1 MHAAEQE
8 RPDVQTRRAEWRVKQ
23 LGWSPEHLVFIDETG
38 LRTNLIRRYGR
49 ARRGQRLIARAPYGH
64 WKTTTFVGA
73 LRCTGLTAPMVVDD
87 AMNGPIFL
95 AYVRQVLV
103 PTLQPG
109 DIVIV
114 DNLSSHKR
122 AGIREAIEAAGAQLI
137 YLPPYSPDLNPIEL
151 AFSKFK
157 WLLCSAGARTVE
169 RLWQLAGDLLDRFSP
184 AECAN
189 YIHHCGYTMTPA

>member
-1 MHAAEQE
+1 VHAAEQE

-23 LGWSPEHLVFIDETG
+23 LGWSPERVVFIDETG

-49 ARRGQRLIARAPYGH
+49 ARRGQRLIARVPYGH

-73 LRCTGLTAPMVVDD
+73 LRCTGLTAPMVVDG
-87 AMNGPIFL
+87 AMNGLIFL
-95 AYVRQVLV
+95 AYVRQVLS
-103 PTLQPG
+103 PTLRPG

-157 WLLCSAGARTVE
+157 WLLCSAEARTVE
-169 RLWQLAGDLLDRFSP
+169 GLWQLAGDLLDHFSP

>member
-1 MHAAEQE
+1 
-8 RPDVQTRRAEWRVKQ
+8 
-23 LGWSPEHLVFIDETG
+23 LVFIDEMG

-49 ARRGQRLIARAPYGH
+49 ARRGQRLIARAPFGH

-73 LRCTGLTAPMVVDD
+73 LRSTGLTAPMVVDGPI
-87 AMNGPIFL
+87 NGAIFL

-122 AGIREAIEAAGAQLI
+122 ADVRVAIEAAGATLL

-157 WLLCSAGARTVE
+157 WLVCSAEARTVE
-169 RLWQLAGDLLDRFSP
+169 RLWQLAGELLDRFRTT
-184 AECAN
+184 ECTN
-189 YIHHCGYTMTPA
+189 YLRHCGYTRTPA